1 MMQLLVKKATLLNPN
16 GKFHLKKKDI
26 LIKNGCIEKIG
37 DNLES
42 KGSKIIDKKNTYVS
56 AGWLDLFSDFC
67 DPGFEH
73 KEDMTSGS
81 AAAIAGGFT
90 DICLIPNTR
99 PTTSSKSGIE
109 YIKSK
114 SKLVNLHPL
123 GAISKDVEGKD
134 LAEMYD
140 MKMSGAIA
148 FTDGLKPV
156 QNSGL
161 LLKALQYIKSFDG
174 VIIQV
179 PEDTS
184 LAKHGLMHEGEVSTQ
199 LGMQGKP
206 GIAESILIQRDI
218 SLLQYTDS
226 KIHFTGISTKK
237 SVDLIRQAKK
247 QKLRVSCSVTPYH
260 LLFIDE
266 QLSDYNSMYKV
277 NPPLRTEDDRQA
289 LLKGIEDGTIDCIS
303 SHHFPQDWDAKQV
316 EFEYAQYGMIGL
328 QTVLPMLLQ
337 ASKTI
342 SIEKWISM
350 LTDKPRAILSLP
362 EIVIAEQTDA
372 CITIFNTDEK
382 WMYNEQSNR
391 SKSANSPLFGKSLQ
405 GKVLA
410 VVNNKQVA
418 IHE

>member
-26 LIKNGCIEKIG
+26 LIKNGRIEKIG

-42 KGSKIIDKKNTYVS
+42 KGSKIIDKKNTFVS
-56 AGWLDLFSDFC
+56 SGWTDVFSDFC
-67 DPGFEH
+67 DPGHEY
-73 KEDMTSGS
+73 KEDLISGS
-81 AAAIAGGFT
+81 AAAAAGGFT
-90 DICLIPNTR
+90 DVCLIPNTQ
-99 PTTSSKSGIE
+99 PITSSKSGIE

-114 SKLVNLHPL
+114 SNLVNLHPL
-123 GAISKDVEGKD
+123 GAVSKNLEGKD

-140 MKMSGAIA
+140 MKTSGAIA

-174 VIIQV
+174 VILQV

-206 GIAESILIQRDI
+206 GIAESILIQRDL
-218 SLLQYTDS
+218 SLLQYTES

-247 QKLRVSCSVTPYH
+247 QKLQVSCSVTPYH
-260 LLFIDE
+260 LLYTDS
-266 QLSDYNSMYKV
+266 QLTNYDSMYKV

-303 SHHFPQDWDAKQV
+303 AHHFPQDWDAKQV

-337 ASKTI
+337 TSKTI
-342 SIEKWISM
+342 GIEKWISM

-362 EIVIAEQTDA
+362 EIVIAEQADA

-382 WMYNEQSNR
+382 WIYNEQSNR
-391 SKSANSPLFGKSLQ
+391 SKSANSPLFGKPIQ

-410 VVNNKQVA
+410 VINNHQVA